1 MNERRI
7 GKLAEYLR
15 KEQKISM
22 KKIYQGICT
31 ESMYFRMETGES
43 MPDFQT
49 LICLFG
55 RLSKSIDKISMII
68 SEEDYEIYCLQENIQ
83 DSILENKNFQAEELI
98 ENYENREIAEN
109 PCHYQFILKMKA
121 AMLMNEGN
129 YNVAKEVIEKALAN
143 TIASFDINNI
153 SSYLLNQEE
162 WILIFMWIKCESKL
176 KKSNVFKKYRNII
189 KELGKRTMD
198 IEFKLQVFPKAALL
212 FAEIAKKQKEL
223 QEAEKILIEA
233 YEFLREESYLLHLE
247 QILDELIKLKEK
259 QQKEE
264 GLEELK
270 RKLSVLRWI
279 YESAGKID
287 KCRVE
292 LWDTKR
298 NSKVYLITET
308 VIGERMKT
316 KMTKSKL
323 ADKAGLDVRTLSRI
337 EGGRHFPKPGTFQK
351 IMNVVD
357 REYDIYGTSLI
368 TDDFSLL
375 EIRRE
380 IAGHI
385 MKANYTKARRQLGIL
400 KEKLSLA
407 IKENRQYIMYT
418 QNMIDIEEGKINLE
432 EGIRTAVEALEITR
446 KFDEDSFETSVL
458 GVEEAVI
465 VNYIAKLYRRLG
477 EEKRAIQL
485 LEKALTGFDSSLVS
499 ERHRSKEV
507 TLLLESLAMY
517 CETSDMFDKAS
528 YYCNRGIQ
536 LEIECCKGGTLG
548 NIFMQRIFIAERLGK
563 EKEECKKEYC
573 IIAEFLDLMK
583 MWEGRW
589 VLERYYYQQYG
600 THIADDIKLIM

>member
-1 MNERRI
+1 MNEKRI

-15 KEQKISM
+15 NEQKISM

-68 SEEDYEIYCLQENIQ
+68 SEDEYEIYCLQEDIQ
-83 DSILENKNFQAEELI
+83 DSILENKNLQAEELI
-98 ENYENREIAEN
+98 ENYENREIAKN
-109 PCHYQFILKMKA
+109 PCHCQFILKMKV
-121 AMLMNEGN
+121 AMLMNKGN
-129 YNVAKEVIEKALAN
+129 YNVAKEVIEKALEK
-143 TIASFDINNI
+143 TIPSFEASNI
-153 SSYLLNQEE
+153 PSYLLNQEE
-162 WILIFMWIKCESKL
+162 WILIFMRIKCQWKL
-176 KKSNVFKKYRNII
+176 EKSNIFKECKAII
-189 KELGKRTMD
+189 KELKKRTMD

-212 FAEIAKKQKEL
+212 FAEIAEKQKEL

-233 YEFLREESYLLHLE
+233 YEFLREESYLLHLD

-264 GLEELK
+264 GLEEFK
-270 RKLSVLRWI
+270 RKISVLRWI
-279 YESAGKID
+279 YKSAEKID

-292 LWDTKR
+292 LWDTRR
-298 NSKVYLITET
+298 NSKVYLMTET
-308 VIGERMKT
+308 VTGERIKT
-316 KMTKSKL
+316 KMTKSSM
-323 ADKAGLDVRTLSRI
+323 ADRAGLDVRTLSRI
-337 EGGRHFPKPGTFQK
+337 ERGRHFPKPGTFQK
-351 IMNVVD
+351 IMNAVD
-357 REYDIYGTSLI
+357 RESDIYGTSLI
-368 TDDFSLL
+368 TEDFSLL

-385 MKANYTKARRQLGIL
+385 MKANYAEARCQLGIL

-407 IKENRQYIMYT
+407 IKENKQYVMYT

-446 KFDEDSFETSVL
+446 KFDEDSFETAVL
-458 GVEEAVI
+458 GVEETVI

-499 ERHRSKEV
+499 EKHRSKEV
-507 TLLLESLAMY
+507 ILLLESLAMY

-528 YYCNRGIQ
+528 YYCNRAIQ

-548 NIFMQRIFIAERLGK
+548 NIFMQRTFISERMGK
-563 EKEECKKEYC
+563 QKEVCKKEYC
-573 IIAEFLDLMK
+573 IIAEFFDLMK
-583 MWEGRW
+583 MWEDRQ
-589 VLERYYYQQYG
+589 VLERYYHQQYG
-600 THIADDIKLIM
+600 AHITDDIILIT